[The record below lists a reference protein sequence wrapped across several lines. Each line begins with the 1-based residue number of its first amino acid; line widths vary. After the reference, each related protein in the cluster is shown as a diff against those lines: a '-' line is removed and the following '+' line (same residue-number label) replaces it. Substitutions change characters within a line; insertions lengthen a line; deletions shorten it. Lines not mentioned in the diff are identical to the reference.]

1 MEWEDVKQNNTT
13 MKHIKANKMSLLE
26 KLKPKYLK
34 MLKDGEI
41 NYPYSAKKLQDDLS
55 EINNWVELKYSSA
68 VHLVIY
74 LNTNDYSPTGIDN
87 LFSDEEH

>member
-1 MEWEDVKQNNTT
+1 